1 MATAQSARS
10 ALEPTPLELPPAD
23 VANVVL
29 IGAGFAG
36 LEAAKRLARQRG
48 VHLTIIDRRNYHLF
62 QPLLYQVATA
72 GLDPSTIA
80 APIRAQFARAPNV
93 EVHLADVD
101 AIDLERKTIRS
112 GRRSLTFDY
121 LIVATGASHSYFGH
135 PEWEPYAPGLKNLE
149 QAVEIRRRVLTA
161 FERAENERD
170 EAVRAAYLTFVVV
183 GGGPTGVELA
193 GAIADIRRTVLTR
206 DFRRIDPTSARVLLC
221 QGAPRILPQFE
232 AGLAASAARA
242 LGQLGVEVM
251 TSTRVQHVDA
261 DGVVANDRRIAA
273 RTVLW
278 AAGVL
283 SSALGKQLGATVD
296 RSGRVPVSADLS
308 LSDHPD
314 VFVVGDLARV
324 ELPSGE
330 PAPGLASVAIQEGRA
345 AAHNILASVRGRER
359 KPFHY
364 HDKGLL
370 ATIGKHRAV
379 AQLRHVRLTGYVAWL
394 LWLFVHLF
402 FLVGFH
408 NRIQVFRDW
417 AWSYL
422 FSKRGSRLI
431 MSGDWRLQA

>member
-1 MATAQSARS
+1 M
-10 ALEPTPLELPPAD
+10 
-23 VANVVL
+23 ANVVL

-36 LEAAKRLARQRG
+36 LEVAKQLARQRG
-48 VHLTIIDRRNYHLF
+48 VHLTIVDRRNHHLF

-72 GLDPSTIA
+72 GLPSSSIA
-80 APIRAQFARAPNV
+80 VPIRAQFERAPNV

-101 AIDLERKTIRS
+101 AIDLDRKLIRA
-112 GRRSLTFDY
+112 GRRSLAFDY

-135 PEWEPYAPGLKNLE
+135 PEWESYAPGLKTLE

-170 EAVRAAYLTFVVV
+170 EALRAAYLTFVVV

-206 DFRRIDPTSARVLLC
+206 DFRTIDPTSARVVLC
-221 QGAPRILPQFE
+221 EGGHRILAQFE
-232 AGLAASAARA
+232 DRLAACAARG

-261 DGVVANDRRIAA
+261 DGVVANGQRITA

-278 AAGVL
+278 AAGVMA
-283 SSALGKQLGATVD
+283 SALGKQLGATVD
-296 RSGRVPVSADLS
+296 HAGRVPVSPDLS
-308 LSDHPD
+308 LPDHPN

-324 ELPSGE
+324 ELPPGGL
-330 PAPGLASVAIQEGRA
+330 APGLASVAIQEGRTA
-345 AAHNILASVRGRER
+345 ARNVLASVRGYER
-359 KPFHY
+359 RRFHY
-364 HDKGLL
+364 HDKGML

-379 AQLRHVRLTGYVAWL
+379 AQLKHLRLTGYIAWV

-402 FLVGFH
+402 FLAGFH

-431 MSGDWRLQA
+431 LSGDWRLQA

>member
-1 MATAQSARS
+1 M
-10 ALEPTPLELPPAD
+10 
-23 VANVVL
+23 ANVVL

-36 LEAAKRLARQRG
+36 LEVARQLAGRRG
-48 VHLTIIDRRNYHLF
+48 VHLTIVDRRNYHLF

-72 GLDPSTIA
+72 GLDPSSIA
-80 APIRAQFARAPNV
+80 VPIRAQFERAPNV
-93 EVHLADVD
+93 DVHLTEVE
-101 AIDLERKTIRS
+101 AIDLDHRTIRS
-112 GRRSLTFDY
+112 SRRSLTFDY

-135 PEWEPYAPGLKNLE
+135 PEWEAYAPGLKTLE

-170 EAVRAAYLTFVVV
+170 ERLRAAYLTFVVV

-206 DFRRIDPTSARVLLC
+206 DFRHIDPTSARVLLC
-221 QGAPRILPQFE
+221 QGAPRILPQFK
-232 AGLAASAARA
+232 ADLAAKAADA
-242 LGQLGVEVM
+242 LSQLGVEVM
-251 TSTRVQHVDA
+251 TSTRVSHVDA
-261 DGVVANDRRIAA
+261 DGVVANDQRIAA

-283 SSALGKQLGATVD
+283 PSALGKQLGATVD
-296 RSGRVPVSADLS
+296 RSGRVPVSSDLS
-308 LSDHPD
+308 LFDHPN
-314 VFVVGDLARV
+314 VFVVGDLAHV

-330 PAPGLASVAIQEGRA
+330 PAPGLASVAIQEGRTA
-345 AAHNILASVRGRER
+345 ARNVLASIRGRAR
-359 KPFHY
+359 RPFHY
-364 HDKGLL
+364 HDKGIL
-370 ATIGKHRAV
+370 ATIGKHRAI
-379 AQLRHVRLTGYVAWL
+379 AQLKHVRLTGYVAWV

-408 NRIQVFRDW
+408 NRIQVFREW

-431 MSGDWRLQA
+431 LSNDWRLDA